1 MQEKFINKL
10 LCGNIFFVSLFLI
23 NKLKARIMSDLRVYC
38 TIMSGDVICHRGGVF
53 CSLSTTYEL
62 VDNHFYDINSC
73 ISPMNVGETCVYCP

>member
-38 TIMSGDVICHRGGVF
+38 TIMSGDVICHRGGGF

-62 VDNHFYDINSC
+62 VDNHFYDINSS